1 MKYLTNFSE
10 SPKEIKIKFTLDKY
24 TKIVLSVI
32 ALCLIL
38 TVVNVYF
45 EPGELNASQ
54 TVQDVNIKSIN
65 GSSLWGN
72 ELPVDLKEI
81 NSRSINNDNIPV
93 NIQSV
98 KGKDLWD
105 DKLPVDIKSI
115 NGSFIYG
122 SEIPV
127 KVK

>member
-1 MKYLTNFSE
+1 MKNLTNFTGNS
-10 SPKEIKIKFTLDKY
+10 KQVNVKFTLDKY
-24 TKIVLSVI
+24 TKLVLSII

-38 TVVNVYF
+38 IVTNIYF
-45 EPGELNASQ
+45 KPGELNAYQ

-65 GSSLWGN
+65 GSSLWGS

-81 NSRSINNDNIPV
+81 NGRSISNDNIPV

-98 KGKDLWD
+98 KGRDLWD

-122 SEIPV
+122 SEVPV
-127 KVK
+127 KVR